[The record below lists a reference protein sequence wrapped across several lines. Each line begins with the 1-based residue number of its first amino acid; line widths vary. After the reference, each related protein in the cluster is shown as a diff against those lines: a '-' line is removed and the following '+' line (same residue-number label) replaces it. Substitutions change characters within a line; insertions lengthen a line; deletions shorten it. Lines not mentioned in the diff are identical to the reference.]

1 MKSIFTGFVLASTLA
16 CANANASPVH
26 HQNPRVHIDPFNEVF
41 IEGTSSNT
49 TESFLNIR
57 FGQDTSGPNRFAPP
71 KPYTYPSGTVVD
83 ATSTGAACPQ
93 QKVPIPGFPVFDNV
107 TDVSEDCL
115 TLRVDRP
122 LNTRSSD
129 KLPVMVWIYGG
140 GDTIGQ
146 IYDSTYDPSNLVAGA
161 VEKGTPVIYVAMNY
175 RLGIFGFAASPALN
189 ATDSLNAG
197 LLDQRMALEWIQEY
211 IAAFGGDPE
220 NVTIFGESD
229 GATGVG
235 LQITAYGAQHTN
247 LFKRGI
253 MESGNAIAD
262 LSIARGTSLKHTAA
276 LTKLLNCTA
285 STSEQE
291 LACLRNLP
299 LKTLLAEAIDYEFSV
314 NSDGGMDVFEPTAPS
329 SFIPDSP
336 HKLLSSGRFARN
348 IDIISGWNENDGSFF
363 VATDPTTIR
372 TNNDVAEV
380 ILGEAPNL
388 SSENLAKALS
398 LYPVSDFPS
407 DSSQNITAQYFRAS
421 RIIRD
426 MEFTCG
432 NLFTTKM
439 NQKYSNPD
447 TSSYLFSLNQTM
459 FEVVLELED
468 LTYYQVCHFSDIPYV
483 FNLATTSYANIATAS
498 DIRLSSQ
505 MSGSWASFASLG
517 NPSVS
522 RGSLPRWTQ
531 AVNSDGTYNINVIG
545 GSIRGMVTSDTYED
559 LDKRCD
565 FWTSEEVLTE
575 MLD

>member
-1 MKSIFTGFVLASTLA
+1 MKSIFTGFLLASALA
-16 CANANASPVH
+16 YTNANASPVH
-26 HQNPRVHIDPFNEVF
+26 QQKPRVHIDPFNEVF

-71 KPYTYPSGTVVD
+71 KPYSYPSGTVVN

-93 QKVPIPGFPVFDNV
+93 QKSPIPDFPIFDNV

-122 LNTRSSD
+122 VNTRSSD

-146 IYDSTYDPSNLVAGA
+146 IYDSTYDPSNLIAGA

-197 LLDQRMALEWIQEY
+197 LLDQRLALEWIQEY

-262 LSIARGTSLKHTAA
+262 LGIARGTSAKHTAT

-285 STSEQE
+285 STSEEE
-291 LACLRNLP
+291 LSCLRSLP

-314 NSDGGMDVFEPTAPS
+314 NSDGGMDVFVPTAPS

-363 VATDPTTIR
+363 VTTDPTTIR

-380 ILGEAPNL
+380 ILGEAPGL
-388 SSENLAKALS
+388 SSENVAKALA
-398 LYPVSDFPS
+398 LYPISDFPS

-421 RIIRD
+421 RILRD

-432 NLFTTKM
+432 NLFTTEM

-447 TSSYLFSLNQTM
+447 TSSYLYSLNQTM
-459 FEVVLELED
+459 FEVVLELEN
-468 LTYYQVCHFSDIPYV
+468 LSYYQVCHFSDIPYV
-483 FNLATTSYANIATAS
+483 FNLATTSWADIATAS

-505 MSGSWASFASLG
+505 ISGSWASFASLG

-522 RGSLPRWTQ
+522 RGSLPRWTE
-531 AVNSDGTYNINVIG
+531 AMNSDGTYNINVIG

-559 LDKRCD
+559 LGKRCA

>member
-1 MKSIFTGFVLASTLA
+1 MKSILTGFVLVSTLA
-16 CANANASPVH
+16 CAIANTNSIH
-26 HQNPRVHIDPFNEVF
+26 QQNPRVHIDPFNEVS
-41 IEGTSSNT
+41 IVGTSSNT

-57 FGQDTSGPNRFAPP
+57 FGQDTSGPNRFAHP
-71 KPYTYPSGTVVD
+71 KPYRYPSGTVVN

-93 QKVPIPGFPVFDNV
+93 QKSPIPDFPIFDNV

-115 TLRVDRP
+115 NLRVERP

-140 GDTIGQ
+140 GDSIGQ
-146 IYDSTYDPSNLVAGA
+146 IYDSTYDPSNLVAGS

-175 RLGIFGFAASPALN
+175 RLGVFGFAASQALN

-197 LLDQRMALEWIQEY
+197 LLDQRLALEWVQEY

-235 LQITAYGAQHTN
+235 LQITAYGAHHTN
-247 LFKRGI
+247 LFQRGI
-253 MESGNAIAD
+253 MESGSAIAD
-262 LSIARGTSLKHTAA
+262 LSVARGTSFNHTAT

-285 STSEQE
+285 STSEKE

-299 LKTLLAEAIDYEFSV
+299 FKTLLKEALNYEFSV
-314 NSDGGMDVFEPTAPS
+314 NSDGGMDVFEPVSPS

-363 VATDPTTIR
+363 AASDPTTMR
-372 TNNDVAEV
+372 TDKDVAAM
-380 ILGEAPNL
+380 ILNQAPNL
-388 SSENLAKALS
+388 SSQNVAKALA
-398 LYPVSDFPS
+398 LYPVSEFPS
-407 DSSQNITAQYFRAS
+407 DLSQNITAQWFRAS
-421 RIIRD
+421 RIYRD

-432 NLFTTKM
+432 NIFTTKM
-439 NQKYSNPD
+439 NQKYSDPD
-447 TSSYLFSLNQTM
+447 ASNYLYALNQTM

-468 LTYYQVCHFSDIPYV
+468 LTFYKVCHFSDIPFV
-483 FNLATTSYANIATAS
+483 FDLATTSYSNIATES
-498 DIRLSSQ
+498 DIQLASQ
-505 MSGSWASFASLG
+505 ISGSWASFASLG

-522 RGSLPRWTQ
+522 RGSLPGWKK
-531 AVNSDGTYNINVIG
+531 AMSADGTYNINVLG
-545 GSIRGMVTSDTYED
+545 GSTKGMVTSDTYED

-565 FWTSEEVLTE
+565 FWTSEEVLSQI
-575 MLD
+575 LD